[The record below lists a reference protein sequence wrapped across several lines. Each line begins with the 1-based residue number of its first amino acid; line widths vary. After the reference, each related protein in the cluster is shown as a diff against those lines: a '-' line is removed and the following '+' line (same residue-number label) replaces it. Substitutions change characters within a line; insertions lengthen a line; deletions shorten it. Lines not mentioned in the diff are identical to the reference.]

1 MITTGKTLV
10 RGLTMHPQ
18 ITPEMKLGMKEFE
31 NTMFMLNVQ
40 PTAKNID
47 KFALQGDLLP
57 ERLDDIAWALPAYLS
72 TDFNLFFIFAPNI
85 NNHWAISCSQV
96 QIEDGNRITAM
107 SETVP
112 TGMGLNAVNELSP
125 SSAIELI
132 AYLKTL
138 EVNRLGYFDEH
149 IGDMIRNQK

>member
-1 MITTGKTLV
+1 
-10 RGLTMHPQ
+10 MHPK

-31 NTMFMLNVQ
+31 NTMFMLKTV
-40 PTAKNID
+40 PHEANINR
-47 KFALQGDLLP
+47 FAMQGNLVP
-57 ERLDDIAWALPAYLS
+57 ERLDDVACFLPAYLS

-96 QIEDGNRITAM
+96 QIRNDNEITAM

-125 SSAIELI
+125 SSAIELV

-138 EVNRLGYFDEH
+138 EVNGLGYFDEE
-149 IGDMIRNQK
+149 IGKEVK

>member
-1 MITTGKTLV
+1 
-10 RGLTMHPQ
+10 MHPK

-31 NTMFMLNVQ
+31 NTMFMLKKA
-40 PTAKNID
+40 PTNHNRD
-47 KFALQGDLLP
+47 QFALQGDVLP
-57 ERLDDIAWALPAYLS
+57 EPLDDVAWALPAYLS

-85 NNHWAISCSQV
+85 NHHWAISCSQV
-96 QIEDGNRITAM
+96 QIEDGNKVTAM

-125 SSAIELI
+125 SAAIELI

-138 EVNRLGYFDEH
+138 EVNQLGYFDEE
-149 IGDMIRNQK
+149 IGKRLPNNE